1 MELENYLKEKKIWY
15 RFIEKPETI
24 HTADAAKAAGLEL
37 NRLTKNLVSKTDSGE
52 YVLLIVPGDKKVNL
66 EQVALI
72 LKSKKVRLIPFDLAE
87 QVSGYLPGAT
97 PSVGHKMKM
106 RTVMDKSLMEYD
118 TIYCGGGTRERLLE
132 LKTSDILSLSDAM
145 IADISMNSSSH

>member
-15 RFIEKPETI
+15 RFIEKSETI

-37 NRLTKNLVSKTDSGE
+37 NRLTKNLVSKIDSGE
-52 YVLLIVPGDKKVNL
+52 YVLLVVPGDKKVNL
-66 EQVALI
+66 EQAALV

-87 QVSGYLPGAT
+87 QISGYLPGAT
-97 PSVGHKMKM
+97 PSVGHKIKMK
-106 RTVMDKSLMEYD
+106 TVMDRSLMKYD

-132 LKTSDILSLSDAM
+132 LKTEDIASLSNAM
-145 IADISMNSSSH
+145 IADISMNS